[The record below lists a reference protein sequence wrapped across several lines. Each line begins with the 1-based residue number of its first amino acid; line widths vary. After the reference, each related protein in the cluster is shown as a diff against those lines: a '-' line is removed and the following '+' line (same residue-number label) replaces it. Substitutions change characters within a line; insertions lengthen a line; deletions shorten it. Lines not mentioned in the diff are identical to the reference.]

1 MSARIV
7 VRASANHQIANNMN
21 LHVQVWKVISA
32 LHGHQISRN
41 MNLKYQL
48 ILDPFNFFFS
58 TVNMKGKIRQLR

>member
-7 VRASANHQIANNMN
+7 VRASANDQIANNMN

-32 LHGHQISRN
+32 LHGHQITRN

-48 ILDPFNFFFS
+48 I
-58 TVNMKGKIRQLR
+58 